1 MRLYPAI
8 DMIDGQCV
16 RLVQGDYSQKT
27 TFSDDPLAVALRW
40 QEEGGEFIHLVDL
53 DGAKTGD
60 MPNFEVICR
69 IASELKI
76 PIEVGGGIRDMHA
89 VEQYLEHG
97 INRVILGTVA
107 IKNPAFIQEAV
118 KEYGARIVVGID
130 AKDGMVAINGW
141 EEVSKIPAL
150 SLAKQM
156 EEMGVSTII
165 YTDIATDGMLKGP
178 NIAAMQEMTEY
189 INADVVASGGVSSL
203 NDLENLNKTN
213 VEGAIIGKALYT
225 GHILLPEAIAL
236 CKSI

>member
-1 MRLYPAI
+1 
-8 DMIDGQCV
+8 
-16 RLVQGDYSQKT
+16 
-27 TFSDDPLAVALRW
+27 
-40 QEEGGEFIHLVDL
+40 
-53 DGAKTGD
+53 
-60 MPNFEVICR
+60 
-69 IASELKI
+69 
-76 PIEVGGGIRDMHA
+76 
-89 VEQYLEHG
+89 
-97 INRVILGTVA
+97 LGTAA

-141 EEVSKIPAL
+141 EEVSKISAL

-178 NIAAMQEMTEY
+178 NIAAMKEMTEHVK
-189 INADVVASGGVSSL
+189 ADVVASGGVSSL
-203 NDLENLNKTN
+203 NDLESLSKTN